1 MGYSRFNTASHDIH
15 QLTCGGGDFGDG
27 YSKMTF
33 MYDEYNDGQLAVTPY
48 SYSDRGGRTW
58 APDYTLHRRLDG
70 STLLTFPRFQSSV
83 KLTVGK
89 PKNGFFSKI
98 ALKNT
103 NV

>member
-1 MGYSRFNTASHDIH
+1 
-15 QLTCGGGDFGDG
+15 
-27 YSKMTF
+27 MTF